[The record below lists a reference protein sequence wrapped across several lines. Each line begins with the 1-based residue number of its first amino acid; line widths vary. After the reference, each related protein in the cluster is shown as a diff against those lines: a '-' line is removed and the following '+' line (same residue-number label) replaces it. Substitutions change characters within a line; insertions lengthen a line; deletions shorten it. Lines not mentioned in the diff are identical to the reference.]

1 MAKKK
6 ERQFAIKQIVQ
17 EERIA
22 NQSELLSKLQNRG
35 YSTTQAT
42 LSRDLHEMGIIRVPT
57 PEGYRY
63 VISEQESAHSF
74 VKLVGMEILGIYNN
88 ESVLVVKTI
97 TGRATGV
104 ALFIDQIKHR
114 NILGTVAG
122 ENSIIVVPD
131 SAANLP
137 QIKTDLENIACQKW
151 S

>member
-1 MAKKK
+1 MARKK

-17 EERIA
+17 EERIS
-22 NQSELLSKLQNRG
+22 NQSDLLLKLEGRG
-35 YSTTQAT
+35 YTTTQAT

-63 VISEQESAHSF
+63 VISEQEGNHSF
-74 VKLVGMEILGIYNN
+74 SKVVGMEILGIYFN
-88 ESVLVVKTI
+88 ENIVIVKTI

-104 ALFIDQIKHR
+104 ALFIDQIKHN
-114 NILGTVAG
+114 NILATVPG

-131 SAANLP
+131 SVNNISR
-137 QIKTDLENIACQKW
+137 IKDDLESIACQRW

>member
-17 EERIA
+17 EEHIA

-63 VISEQESAHSF
+63 VISEQEGTHSF

-122 ENSIIVVPD
+122 ENSIIVIPD
-131 SAANLP
+131 SAVNLP
-137 QIKTDLENIACQKW
+137 KIKTDLENIACQKW

>member
-17 EERIA
+17 AERIS
-22 NQSELLSKLQNRG
+22 NQADLLNRLEGKG

-63 VISEQESAHSF
+63 VISEQEGNHSF
-74 VKLVGMEILGIYNN
+74 VKIVGMEILGIYFN
-88 ESVLVVKTI
+88 EHLLVVRTI
-97 TGRATGV
+97 TGRANGV
-104 ALFIDQIKHR
+104 ALFIDQIKHSH
-114 NILGTVAG
+114 ILATVAG
-122 ENSIIVVPD
+122 ENSILVIPD
-131 SAANLP
+131 SIKNLSK
-137 QIKTDLENIACQKW
+137 IKEDLESIACQKW

>member
-17 EERIA
+17 EEHIA

-63 VISEQESAHSF
+63 VISEQEGTHSF

-88 ESVLVVKTI
+88 ESVLVVRTI

-122 ENSIIVVPD
+122 ENSIIVIPD

-137 QIKTDLENIACQKW
+137 KIKTDLENIACQKW

>member
-22 NQSELLSKLQNRG
+22 NQSELLLKLQNRG